1 MTIAVNGRGGTQSP
15 WACDTPPNAWHS
27 GASVAP
33 SRFGRAP
40 LGPALRSRWPVL
52 AIFVLSGAA
61 GLIYEIVW
69 SRQLVLVFGNT
80 TQAVSAILAGFFGGM
95 AIGSAVGGRIADRV
109 RAPLRLYGII
119 ELVLVVVVVATPF
132 TFRIVTALYGEVA
145 VALEGAPQ
153 LLAFIRLA
161 LALVALAPATVL
173 MGATLPTLTR
183 HLTSDA
189 HLSQSFGRLYAA
201 NTIGAIIGTLA
212 AGLILVELLGLTGAL
227 LVGAACSAVAG
238 VVALALAR
246 GAAAVVGAVEPIARE
261 PEPVSHHDGA
271 NRPTRSRTSL
281 ALTVAFISGL
291 TSLGYQVLWTRLL
304 ASGTGNTTYVFTII
318 LAIFLM
324 GIALGALLFNFVR
337 PRITDPVRLLSAAQI
352 LVAALVM
359 VGLIGVAVRP
369 EALEPGSSLETL
381 RALAVSAF
389 LVVFPVTVV
398 LGLSFPAASA
408 LLADDAQHAGAE
420 SGSLIA
426 VNTVGAIAASVIIPF
441 VLIPILG
448 SPVVVALLALVN
460 ACLGI
465 ALALR
470 LGAPGRTIAS
480 VGLVV
485 ALMVAAVPFV
495 PGLLIQPNEAYI
507 AARGGH
513 LFASTEDEIASV
525 QSGQITFT
533 PELWVAGTSMTL
545 LTVDAKLMPILP
557 LIARPDSTRALV
569 VAFGMG
575 SAFRSALI
583 AGLRTDAIELVP
595 SVPKM
600 FGYYY
605 PDAADVLAD
614 PEGRV
619 IVTDGRNHL
628 ELSDERFDIILTD
641 PPPPIESSGAAVISS
656 KEYYEAGRDH
666 LTDGGIMM
674 QWVPYGPP
682 PAEFNEHIR
691 TFAEVFPNVT
701 LVKGAGGYGI
711 YMLGSSAPIS
721 FAEADIR
728 AILGR
733 PGVLEDISSA
743 YDSPATT
750 VDGWLDV
757 IARQTWMSGD
767 AVDAFTGPGPLITD
781 DRPRPEYFLLRRLFG
796 GPS

>member
-1 MTIAVNGRGGTQSP
+1 M
-15 WACDTPPNAWHS
+15 
-27 GASVAP
+27 
-33 SRFGRAP
+33 
-40 LGPALRSRWPVL
+40 RSRWPVL

-95 AIGSAVGGRIADRV
+95 AIGSALGGRVADRV
-109 RAPLRLYGII
+109 RSPLRLYGII
-119 ELVLVVVVVATPF
+119 ELILVVVVLATPLTF
-132 TFRIVTALYGEVA
+132 TVVTALYGEIA
-145 VALEGAPQ
+145 VALEGSPQ
-153 LLAFIRLA
+153 LLAFIRLG

-183 HLTSDA
+183 HLTSTA

-201 NTIGAIIGTLA
+201 NTIGAIIGTLV
-212 AGLILVELLGLTGAL
+212 AGLILIETLGLTGAL
-227 LVGAACSAVAG
+227 VVGAACSAVAG
-238 VVALALAR
+238 IVAIALDLTAPVGLRPEIEPTERAPEATAAR
-246 GAAAVVGAVEPIARE
+246 ALQP
-261 PEPVSHHDGA
+261 D
-271 NRPTRSRTSL
+271 RSRTSL

-318 LAIFLM
+318 LAVFLI
-324 GIALGALLFNFVR
+324 GLALGALLFNIIR
-337 PRITDPVRLLSAAQI
+337 PRITDPVRLLATAQV

-369 EALEPGSSLETL
+369 EALAPGSSLATL
-381 RALAVSAF
+381 QSLAIAA
-389 LVVFPVTVV
+389 VVVVLPVTVV
-398 LGLSFPAASA
+398 MGLSFPAASA

-420 SGSLIA
+420 SGTLVA

-441 VLIPILG
+441 LLIPALG
-448 SPVVVALLALVN
+448 SPVVVAVLAVVN
-460 ACLGI
+460 AGLGV
-465 ALALR
+465 ALALG
-470 LGAPGRTIAS
+470 LGRPGRTIAA
-480 VGLVV
+480 VGMMVAVV
-485 ALMVAAVPFV
+485 VAAVPFV
-495 PGLLIQPNEAYI
+495 PGVLIQPNEAYI
-507 AARGGH
+507 AARGGD

-557 LIARPDSTRALV
+557 LMARPDSTNALV

-575 SAFRSALI
+575 SAFRSGLV
-583 AGLRTDAIELVP
+583 AGLKTDAVELVP
-595 SVPKM
+595 SVPEM
-600 FGYYY
+600 FGFYY

-614 PEGRV
+614 PNGRV

-628 ELSDERFDIILTD
+628 ELTDERYDIIVTD
-641 PPPPIESSGAAVISS
+641 PPPPIESSGASVISS

-666 LTDGGIMM
+666 LTDRGIMM
-674 QWVPYGPP
+674 QWVPYGAT
-682 PAEFNEHIR
+682 AEDFAEHIR
-691 TFAEVFPNVT
+691 TFAAVYPHVT
-701 LVKGAGGYGI
+701 LVRGPGGYGI
-711 YMLGSSAPIS
+711 YMLGSSGPVS

-728 AILGR
+728 TVLER

-743 YDSPATT
+743 FDSPATT
-750 VDGWLDV
+750 VDGWVDV
-757 IARQTWMSGD
+757 IARETWLSGE
-767 AVDAFTGPGPLITD
+767 AVRGFAGEGPLITD

-796 GPS
+796 GEPS